1 MKKMRIL
8 LALCLPLLLAP
19 LACKKKNGK
28 AEHEKEDKNTEIDM
42 NKQPE
47 IETSKQPETD
57 KKRPAAKAYL
67 DTHLYVEFERDG
79 QRIPIR
85 ELQLDLYYKEGS
97 TYRKVY
103 NPSTTSIAGYSLSPK
118 RPCRINFYFP
128 GSIGASPHEVESS
141 SICITIDGGVR
152 NYLEMHFDKRFP
164 LLVRE
169 LIILDGQDTLWQRG
183 IQAAE
188 PVVLQIEKDGSLTH
202 KK

>member
-19 LACKKKNGK
+19 LACKKKNGEAK
-28 AEHEKEDKNTEIDM
+28 HEKEDKKTEIEM

-47 IETSKQPETD
+47 NETD
-57 KKRPAAKAYL
+57 KRLPDPKVARDK
-67 DTHLYVEFERDG
+67 HLYVEFERDG

-97 TYRKVY
+97 TYRKVH
-103 NPSTTSIAGYSLSPK
+103 NPSTTSIAGYSLNPES
-118 RPCRINFYFP
+118 PCRINFFFP

-152 NYLEMHFDKRFP
+152 NCLEMYFDKRSPHLF
-164 LLVRE
+164 RE

-188 PVVLQIEKDGSLTH
+188 PVILQIEKDGSLTH